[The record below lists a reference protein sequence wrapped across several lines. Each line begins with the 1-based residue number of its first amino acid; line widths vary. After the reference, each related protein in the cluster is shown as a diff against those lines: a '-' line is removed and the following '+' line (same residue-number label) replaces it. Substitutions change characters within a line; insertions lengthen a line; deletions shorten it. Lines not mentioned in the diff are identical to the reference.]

1 MQEAKSASSNWLE
14 INNKMSL
21 DAVLYQQKNIQ
32 SEVNF
37 ILRQT
42 EHDELNYSHHRYQIT
57 KLGYPIEGAQLILH
71 EKDNNILSFNG
82 ATQVFSNR
90 LPLISFNPE
99 SALGFAMAN
108 RAAKLYAWEVESE
121 IPELNQNLPIPELC
135 WVNADFD
142 LNKELILCYKIDLF
156 SYQPYKRE
164 WVYIDA
170 MTGDQIA
177 SLNRICDIN
186 VEGTA
191 YTKYIGIQKI
201 ITDSVEAKKFLL
213 QDFTRGNGIVTL
225 NSKNQSDL
233 AKAVD
238 FTDTDNIWN
247 NVNLQK
253 DEIATDAHFGAAKTY
268 DYFLQLHN
276 RRSVDNK
283 DLKLI
288 SLVHYSTNFA
298 NATWNGTTMNYG
310 DGDNNFKPFTFLDI
324 CGHEISH
331 GFTEF
336 TSNLIYLRESGALN
350 ESISDIF
357 GMAIYNWALNKQKLE
372 WLLAKGIY
380 ISDSNKA
387 IRSMSNPNIYQNPKY
402 YKGRYWISN
411 NSDNGGVHTNSGVL
425 NYWFYLLS
433 EGIAGKNE
441 AGLSFNVDSLGIESA
456 AKIVYRMNTVYLT
469 PLSNYYDA
477 YYASLKATEDL
488 FGSCSKEIKAV
499 QMAWAAVGVT
509 YNTGETNDLYTY
521 YERNLFSS
529 CDLAKGESIAYQL
542 INGSCDKIIPKGA
555 KIKIGATM
563 NKISIYSDSLILSN
577 DINPNDS
584 ITIDLK
590 NILNFDTVG
599 KYNILV
605 FSKIEND
612 TINGNDTIKL
622 NIEKL
627 DRTQVDYSLAAPSVG
642 PFSLGCTDSGPL
654 TGRLR
659 WKSDACDPIA
669 VGSKIPIGIIS
680 NNATESEGEILV
692 ERIMYN
698 GDSAYVPFSVD
709 LTGVLQFGTT
719 QYYIYL
725 KNPNDIK
732 RSNDTIKVTLSKKYE
747 LPKDVLLTFNELTS
761 SKDSV
766 NLIFN
771 SNSTCAISP
780 TRSISGD
787 LSVRMSGGSPQN
799 PNYSYTPPLTQN
811 DIWTNNPLSK
821 SKLCICANAE
831 GMNNVKLKFDRKHN
845 IANTLTFLIQKKN
858 INFLSALR
866 VLVNGV
872 QASKTYLINYPSDT
886 LLNFS
891 EALDLSPY
899 KGTKFELCF
908 ETYTGVEATSDNSK
922 RIGDAVWLDNII
934 LVDEVTV
941 SNTDVKKTNSN
952 YSIRTNPIHEDKLIL
967 ESSESKDFN
976 YVIFNEAG
984 QKIIVQDKCFIDNN
998 TLYQIETKKLNQ
1010 GIYYLKIN
1018 DKQSSQTLKFIK
1030 N

>member
-1 MQEAKSASSNWLE
+1 
-14 INNKMSL
+14 
-21 DAVLYQQKNIQ
+21 
-32 SEVNF
+32 
-37 ILRQT
+37 
-42 EHDELNYSHHRYQIT
+42 
-57 KLGYPIEGAQLILH
+57 
-71 EKDNNILSFNG
+71 
-82 ATQVFSNR
+82 
-90 LPLISFNPE
+90 
-99 SALGFAMAN
+99 
-108 RAAKLYAWEVESE
+108 
-121 IPELNQNLPIPELC
+121 
-135 WVNADFD
+135 
-142 LNKELILCYKIDLF
+142 
-156 SYQPYKRE
+156 
-164 WVYIDA
+164 
-170 MTGDQIA
+170 
-177 SLNRICDIN
+177 
-186 VEGTA
+186 
-191 YTKYIGIQKI
+191 
-201 ITDSVEAKKFLL
+201 
-213 QDFTRGNGIVTL
+213 
-225 NSKNQSDL
+225 
-233 AKAVD
+233 
-238 FTDTDNIWN
+238 
-247 NVNLQK
+247 
-253 DEIATDAHFGAAKTY
+253 
-268 DYFLQLHN
+268 
-276 RRSVDNK
+276 
-283 DLKLI
+283 
-288 SLVHYSTNFA
+288 
-298 NATWNGTTMNYG
+298 
-310 DGDNNFKPFTFLDI
+310 
-324 CGHEISH
+324 
-331 GFTEF
+331 
-336 TSNLIYLRESGALN
+336 LN

-799 PNYSYTPPLTQN
+799 PNY
-811 DIWTNNPLSK
+811 
-821 SKLCICANAE
+821 
-831 GMNNVKLKFDRKHN
+831 
-845 IANTLTFLIQKKN
+845 
-858 INFLSALR
+858 
-866 VLVNGV
+866 
-872 QASKTYLINYPSDT
+872 
-886 LLNFS
+886 
-891 EALDLSPY
+891 
-899 KGTKFELCF
+899 
-908 ETYTGVEATSDNSK
+908 
-922 RIGDAVWLDNII
+922 
-934 LVDEVTV
+934 
-941 SNTDVKKTNSN
+941 
-952 YSIRTNPIHEDKLIL
+952 
-967 ESSESKDFN
+967 
-976 YVIFNEAG
+976 
-984 QKIIVQDKCFIDNN
+984 
-998 TLYQIETKKLNQ
+998 
-1010 GIYYLKIN
+1010 
-1018 DKQSSQTLKFIK
+1018 
-1030 N
+1030 